1 MRVHL
6 FSVVQ
11 SLKLLLHRYSVS
23 PCVITWYLKQ
33 CVSTGR
39 TLLDAKEQF
48 LFQARA
54 TVYVKEMERAMHT
67 AINHLPLGMRLNR

>member
-1 MRVHL
+1 MRVQFFRVRL
-6 FSVVQ
+6 

-23 PCVITWYLKQ
+23 SCVITWYLKQ

-39 TLLDAKEQF
+39 TLLNAKEQI
-48 LFQARA
+48 LFRARA
-54 TVYVKEMERAMHT
+54 TVYVKEMEKAMHT